1 MTLLNKFTAAKFAR
15 SDSGINAYLL
25 TAIFTVY
32 TLATFTFLPSIVII
46 VLGCALLLTVL
57 FVKRA
62 IGHRIT
68 SVIPEFVVFL
78 TISHILLILPINR
91 AFLLLSFPLISLYVV
106 FTEKNREHLTALSLT
121 ILLSFSITL
130 TTTFTTVSTRVIPEV
145 DVVFFIA
152 LIISYTLAA
161 AAGVQHFR
169 SLGVKK
175 VLRQKKV
182 AHIETLSTF
191 FNSAPLTMMQLTLDG
206 KVVLANDLARTTLL
220 KEQDRFDYPPGVAE
234 TIFDS
239 LRTQSACEVVTKV
252 GKNHFHFVCQP
263 TADNNHISIFGEDV
277 TDIQQARST
286 VQELTDA
293 MESAADGLGIIRKDG
308 EFVYSNQSLMRLFGS
323 SSNLTTASWYEFFSA
338 EWQSKFR
345 REIFPEVQAKC
356 VWRGEAISIGNNNEL
371 CELALTITRLQ
382 GGNMIASV
390 RDNNAF
396 KAAQH
401 ELITA
406 KESAEKA
413 AKAKS
418 EFLATMSHEIRTPLN
433 GVLGMA
439 KILSSTQLTEEQISF
454 LDTIETSGENLMH
467 IINEILDFSKI
478 EAGKMQL
485 QNSSVQLHKLISDL
499 LSLVSESASE
509 KGLALTSKITHRVPS
524 MVEID
529 KSRLTQVVNNLLSN
543 AVKFTTSGSVHIEL
557 DAIPSDTNTVQLS
570 ISITDTGIG
579 IDQKDLPLL
588 FEPFSQVDS
597 SSSRKYNGTGLGLA
611 ICKQICELFGGS
623 ISVVSNV
630 GKGSCFT
637 VSIPAIVG
645 DDQEFSRKR
654 AVNLDIQLGDKWPYK
669 ILVAEDNLMNQKLA
683 TFVFEKMGYQ
693 IDLANNGQEA
703 IEMAEKKNYDLIF
716 MDLQMP
722 LVDGIAAT
730 KKILSRNPHPV
741 VIALTANVME
751 ETKNACFEAGMTHFL
766 HKPFKLEAI
775 QEVLES
781 SKDQLNIV

>member
-57 FVKRA
+57 FAKRA

>member
-57 FVKRA
+57 FAKRA

-323 SSNLTTASWYEFFSA
+323 SSNLTTASWYQFFSA

>member
-15 SDSGINAYLL
+15 SDSGINTYLL

-32 TLATFTFLPSIVII
+32 SLATFTFLPSIVII

-413 AKAKS
+413 AK
-418 EFLATMSHEIRTPLN
+418 
-433 GVLGMA
+433 
-439 KILSSTQLTEEQISF
+439 
-454 LDTIETSGENLMH
+454 DIE
-467 IINEILDFSKI
+467 
-478 EAGKMQL
+478 
-485 QNSSVQLHKLISDL
+485 
-499 LSLVSESASE
+499 
-509 KGLALTSKITHRVPS
+509 
-524 MVEID
+524 
-529 KSRLTQVVNNLLSN
+529 
-543 AVKFTTSGSVHIEL
+543 
-557 DAIPSDTNTVQLS
+557 
-570 ISITDTGIG
+570 
-579 IDQKDLPLL
+579 
-588 FEPFSQVDS
+588 
-597 SSSRKYNGTGLGLA
+597 
-611 ICKQICELFGGS
+611 C
-623 ISVVSNV
+623 
-630 GKGSCFT
+630 
-637 VSIPAIVG
+637 
-645 DDQEFSRKR
+645 
-654 AVNLDIQLGDKWPYK
+654 
-669 ILVAEDNLMNQKLA
+669 
-683 TFVFEKMGYQ
+683 
-693 IDLANNGQEA
+693 
-703 IEMAEKKNYDLIF
+703 
-716 MDLQMP
+716 
-722 LVDGIAAT
+722 
-730 KKILSRNPHPV
+730 
-741 VIALTANVME
+741 
-751 ETKNACFEAGMTHFL
+751 
-766 HKPFKLEAI
+766 
-775 QEVLES
+775 
-781 SKDQLNIV
+781 

>member
-57 FVKRA
+57 FAKRA

-323 SSNLTTASWYEFFSA
+323 SSNLTTASWYQFFSA

-396 KAAQH
+396 KSAQRD
-401 ELITA
+401 LINA
-406 KESAEKA
+406 KETAEKA

>member
-323 SSNLTTASWYEFFSA
+323 SSNLTTASWYQFFSA

-485 QNSSVQLHKLISDL
+485 QNSSVQLHKLISDV
-499 LSLVSESASE
+499 LSLFSESASE

-524 MVEID
+524 IVEID
-529 KSRLTQVVNNLLSN
+529 KSRFTQVVNNLMTN
-543 AVKFTTSGSVHIEL
+543 GVKFTSSGSVHIEI
-557 DAIPSDTNTVQLS
+557 DTIPIDNKTVQLS
-570 ISITDTGIG
+570 ISIADTGIG

-669 ILVAEDNLMNQKLA
+669 ILVAEDNLVNQKLA

-775 QEVLES
+775 QKVLES

>member
-15 SDSGINAYLL
+15 SESGIKAYLL

-32 TLATFTFLPSIVII
+32 TLATFTYLPNIVVI
-46 VLGCALLLTVL
+46 VLGFAFLLAML
-57 FVKRA
+57 FIKQV
-62 IGHRIT
+62 IGHRT
-68 SVIPEFVVFL
+68 SSSIPEFVVLL
-78 TISHILLILPINR
+78 TIAHILLILPINR
-91 AFLLLSFPLISLYVV
+91 AFLLLSFPLISLYTVL
-106 FTEKNREHLTALSLT
+106 TEKNREHLTALSLT

-130 TTTFTTVSTRVIPEV
+130 TTAFTTVSDRIIPEV

-161 AAGVQHFR
+161 AAGVQHFK
-169 SLGVKK
+169 SLGAKK
-175 VLRQKKV
+175 VLSQKKTT
-182 AHIETLSTF
+182 HIETLSTF

-206 KVVLANDLARTTLL
+206 KVVLANDLARTILL

-234 TIFDS
+234 TIFES
-239 LRTQSACEVVTKV
+239 LRSQSPCEVVTKV
-252 GKNHFHFVCQP
+252 GKSHFHFVCQP

-286 VQELTDA
+286 VQELTNA
-293 MESAADGLGIIRKDG
+293 MEFAADGLGIIRKDG
-308 EFVYSNQSLMRLFGS
+308 EFVYSNQSLKRLLGS
-323 SSNLTTASWYEFFSA
+323 GSDLTATSWYQFFSV
-338 EWQSKFR
+338 EWQIKFR
-345 REIFPEVQAKC
+345 REIFPEVQTKC
-356 VWRGEAISIGNNNEL
+356 VWRGEAASVGNNNEL

-396 KAAQH
+396 KAAQN

-413 AKAKS
+413 TKAKS

-439 KILSSTQLTEEQISF
+439 KILSSTNLTKEQISF
-454 LDTIETSGENLMH
+454 LDTIEASGENLMH

-478 EAGKMQL
+478 EAGRMEL
-485 QNSSVQLHKLISDL
+485 QNSTFQLHKLISDA

-529 KSRLTQVVNNLLSN
+529 KIRFTQIVNNLLSN

-557 DAIPSDTNTVQLS
+557 DAIPSDKKTVQLS

-623 ISVVSNV
+623 ISVVSAA
-630 GKGSCFT
+630 GEGSCFT
-637 VSIPAIVG
+637 VSIPAVVA
-645 DDQEFSRKR
+645 DNQEISRNHT
-654 AVNLDIQLGDKWPYK
+654 VTLDRQLGEKWPYK
-669 ILVAEDNLMNQKLA
+669 ILVAEDNLVNQKLA

-703 IEMAEKKNYDLIF
+703 IDMAEKKKYDLIF

-722 LVDGIAAT
+722 LVDGIVAT
-730 KKILSRNPHPV
+730 KEILSRNPHPI

-781 SKDQLNIV
+781 SKDRFNIV

>member
-57 FVKRA
+57 FAKRA

-323 SSNLTTASWYEFFSA
+323 SSNLTTASWYQFFSA

-396 KAAQH
+396 KSAQRD
-401 ELITA
+401 LINA
-406 KESAEKA
+406 KETAEKA

-439 KILSSTQLTEEQISF
+439 KILSSTRLTKEQISF

>member
-32 TLATFTFLPSIVII
+32 TLATFTFLPSLIII
-46 VLGCALLLTVL
+46 VLGCALLLAVL
-57 FVKRA
+57 FIKRA
-62 IGHRIT
+62 IGHKIY

-91 AFLLLSFPLISLYVV
+91 AFLLLSFPLISLYIV

-152 LIISYTLAA
+152 LIISFTLSA
-161 AAGVQHFR
+161 AAGIQHFK

-234 TIFDS
+234 TIFES

-323 SSNLTTASWYEFFSA
+323 SRNLTAASWYQFFSV

-611 ICKQICELFGGS
+611 ICKQRCELVGGS
-623 ISVVSNV
+623 ISVVSAI
-630 GKGSCFT
+630 GQGSCFT
-637 VSIPAIVG
+637 VSIPAIVA

-654 AVNLDIQLGDKWPYK
+654 AVTLDSQLGDHWPYK
-669 ILVAEDNLMNQKLA
+669 ILVAEDNLVNQKLA

-703 IEMAEKKNYDLIF
+703 IDMAEKKNYDLIF

-730 KKILSRNPHPV
+730 KKILSRNPHTV

-775 QEVLES
+775 QAVLES
-781 SKDQLNIV
+781 SQDRLNIV

>member
-323 SSNLTTASWYEFFSA
+323 SSNLTTASWYQFFSA

-371 CELALTITRLQ
+371 CELALTITLLQ

-396 KAAQH
+396 KSAQRD
-401 ELITA
+401 LINA
-406 KESAEKA
+406 KETAEKA